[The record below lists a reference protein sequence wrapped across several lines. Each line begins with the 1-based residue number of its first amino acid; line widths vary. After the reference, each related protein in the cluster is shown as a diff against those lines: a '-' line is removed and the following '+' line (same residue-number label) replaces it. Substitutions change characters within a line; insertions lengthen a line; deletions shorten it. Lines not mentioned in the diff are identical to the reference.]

1 MKFPFFIALRHIFSK
16 HKLSYTSFLSILSVI
31 GLSIGVCALLLTM
44 GILDG
49 FERELVKKVV
59 GFDAHIRIR
68 TMYQFTLANPE
79 KVDSMLETMPEVRYI
94 IPYVHAG
101 AMIKHEN
108 KLEGVIV
115 EGIDPDDISKSVSVL
130 DYINEGG
137 FEKEINGKPC
147 ILLGMKLAEKLGVNI
162 GNKVLLIY
170 RSKDAGIFSKM
181 KIKEFV
187 VGGIYESG
195 MSDYDDVFVYVPL
208 KSAQSLFNLGDKL
221 SGYQLILVDPMKAKK
236 ISREINNEL
245 GFPYIALSWMDLHQN
260 LIRWLEVQRLPIM
273 MVFSLI
279 LAVALFNLSS
289 SLTMIITEK
298 KRDIGILRS
307 FGLNSRQLISIFG
320 IEGLIIGLL
329 GFGIG
334 CILTIILAFIQ
345 NRYGIVQIPQEVYF
359 MSKLPI
365 HLSVENFVIG
375 GFITIVLSLIFTI
388 YPTKKSTKLSPADCV
403 RYE

>member
-1 MKFPFFIALRHIFSK
+1 
-16 HKLSYTSFLSILSVI
+16 
-31 GLSIGVCALLLTM
+31 
-44 GILDG
+44 
-49 FERELVKKVV
+49 
-59 GFDAHIRIR
+59 
-68 TMYQFTLANPE
+68 
-79 KVDSMLETMPEVRYI
+79 
-94 IPYVHAG
+94 
-101 AMIKHEN
+101 
-108 KLEGVIV
+108 
-115 EGIDPDDISKSVSVL
+115 
-130 DYINEGG
+130 
-137 FEKEINGKPC
+137 
-147 ILLGMKLAEKLGVNI
+147 
-162 GNKVLLIY
+162 
-170 RSKDAGIFSKM
+170 
-181 KIKEFV
+181 
-187 VGGIYESG
+187 
-195 MSDYDDVFVYVPL
+195 
-208 KSAQSLFNLGDKL
+208 
-221 SGYQLILVDPMKAKK
+221 MKAKK